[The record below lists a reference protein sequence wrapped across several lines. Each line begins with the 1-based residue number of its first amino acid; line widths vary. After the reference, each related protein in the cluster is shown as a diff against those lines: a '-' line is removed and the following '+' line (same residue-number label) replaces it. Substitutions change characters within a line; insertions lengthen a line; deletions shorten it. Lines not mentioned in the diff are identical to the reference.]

1 MDQGIVERITA
12 ERAYLFALA
21 SKWLR
26 NSERSEDAVQG
37 TLLAGIASATRY
49 RGDASIRTWLA
60 AILKNRIADEH
71 RRRAREPL
79 ASDLDAGALPH
90 RQVCVSDAAEEA
102 EALQTAA
109 RLQARLESLPP
120 ACSGAFVMRELQGRP
135 SAEIRRR
142 LGLTPGQLWQHLHK
156 VRRELRAELRLHTNP

>member
-1 MDQGIVERITA
+1 MDHGMIERIAA
-12 ERAYLFALA
+12 ERPYLLALA
-21 SKWLR
+21 CKWLR
-26 NSERSEDAVQG
+26 NPERSEDAVQG
-37 TLLAGIASATRY
+37 TLLAGMVRAAGY
-49 RGDASIRTWLA
+49 RGDASVRTWLA
-60 AILKNRIADEH
+60 AILKNRIADEQ

-79 ASDLDAGALPH
+79 ASDLGAEALPH
-90 RQVCVSDAAEEA
+90 HEAPVGDAAAEA

-142 LGLTPGQLWQHLHK
+142 LGLTPGQFWQCLHK
-156 VRRELRAELRLHTNP
+156 VRRELRAELATINQ